1 MAINIGFKHGI
12 YTSELP
18 TPLVALTQI
27 TTPTVAVG
35 TAPIHLASEPAAANT
50 PVLCSTLAEFV
61 KQFGWSNDF
70 ENYTLCE
77 VAKAHFTLYNVG
89 PVIFINV
96 LDPIKQAKTSTAEVT
111 VTTASIKLSAPVI
124 ISSIKIETGNDATV
138 KTLIGI
144 TDEDSP
150 IDIPSDV
157 TGSFTL
163 SAGETPL
170 ILTTDYTIA
179 ENKITLTASG
189 KEKVDGSITF
199 TLNDAT
205 KITVT
210 SGADYTAAYDTD
222 GNTVITFTTAGTAKI
237 VDDKVAITYREIDP
251 SAVTSSTVVG
261 GVDLMTGDNTGL
273 ECIDDIYPK
282 LGVVPGTIIAPKF
295 SASSDVAAV
304 MAAKAN
310 GINGTFK
317 AIAIADLPTAT
328 ATRYTDVP
336 NVKSGSNFANSFL
349 VATWPKVALS
359 GEQYHLSTQLAALMC
374 VVDAARDNVPF
385 KSPSNEN
392 LQCDSAVLASGKEV
406 YLGKDL
412 ANYVNGQGVVTALNF
427 GGWRSWGNHMSAY
440 PTDTDPI
447 NFIAVRRMMNWIC
460 NTLVLNFFSRIDSPM
475 NRVLVDAVLDSVQL
489 WLNGLTKSGAI
500 LGGEIAF
507 LEDDNPQTELSA
519 GNMLFRLNVGFAVP
533 AQEIE
538 FTVQFNPEYF
548 SSLFE

>member
-1 MAINIGFKHGI
+1 M
-12 YTSELP
+12 
-18 TPLVALTQI
+18 
-27 TTPTVAVG
+27 
-35 TAPIHLASEPAAANT
+35 
-50 PVLCSTLAEFV
+50 
-61 KQFGWSNDF
+61 
-70 ENYTLCE
+70 
-77 VAKAHFTLYNVG
+77 
-89 PVIFINV
+89 
-96 LDPIKQAKTSTAEVT
+96 
-111 VTTASIKLSAPVI
+111 
-124 ISSIKIETGNDATV
+124 
-138 KTLIGI
+138 
-144 TDEDSP
+144 
-150 IDIPSDV
+150 

-427 GGWRSWGNHMSAY
+427 GGWRSWGVYTSAF